1 MGFNLKAT
9 DMENLVNPLSADL
22 DIRLWMILLR
32 EKPCGAFNVGSGD
45 SHTILDVAR
54 TLDFHRSQP

>member
-1 MGFNLKAT
+1 
-9 DMENLVNPLSADL
+9 MENLVNPLSADL

-45 SHTILDVAR
+45 SHAILDVAR